1 MLQKLDGPQ
10 VEALVHAADPEARAK
25 ELANPKLWERTS
37 GDRGMRA
44 RRLRSSRDGQAAW
57 IWLRGVGIAAAVA
70 VAYFLAAR
78 LSNSFLITPET
89 VIFWPAAG
97 ISSGLLISLWSTA
110 RWPVLA
116 GVIVATAAANLLRSF
131 DGAATATWILGNAA
145 EPLIIAGLMQ
155 YYFGAHFKID
165 RLYCV
170 LGLFAAAVAGAAV
183 ASTWWTFVY
192 YYLFASLDDPV
203 ATWLHWIVSDF
214 AGIVSVA
221 PLVIGIAGVPQR
233 PPAWREAIESIVAL
247 GLLGV
252 ITGVLVSL
260 PTELWNTV
268 VPAALVFPMLLWLA
282 ARYQP
287 VFAAAGAFIVAMTI
301 AFTAIYGL
309 GHFGDTGLSIN
320 ARVLQTQAIIVVVAF
335 GTAVLASL
343 FAERRT
349 SAARLVNS
357 YMLLEHERD
366 SKLLNVEAAVAWIAH
381 ELRQPLTGV
390 AMTSFAALR
399 YLGKTPPD
407 QEKASTALHL
417 IRDQVGRLDEVLD
430 GIRAFFRTGE
440 GALSAV
446 DVNELIR
453 RVLDAV
459 REDFARDEIMV
470 RLDLGARLPRVDG
483 NASQLQQVISNLVRN
498 AQEAMRT
505 TENRRRELRLRTELN
520 GEDRLE
526 IAVEDTGPGID
537 PAQLDRAFNAF
548 FTTKA
553 QGMGMGLAMC
563 RLIVERHGGAITA
576 RSDGKSGARFNI
588 TIPVTSEPI
597 QQ

>member
-1 MLQKLDGPQ
+1 MHGTNPIGK
-10 VEALVHAADPEARAK
+10 
-25 ELANPKLWERTS
+25 LANPKLKS
-37 GDRGMRA
+37 ICA
-44 RRLRSSRDGQAAW
+44 KRLRLSRDGQAAW
-57 IWLRGVGIAAAVA
+57 TWLRGIGIAGAVA
-70 VAYFLAAR
+70 VAYFLAAQ

-110 RWPVLA
+110 RWPVLT
-116 GVIVATAAANLLRSF
+116 GVMIATAAANLLRPF
-131 DGAATATWILGNAA
+131 DVAATATWIVGNAA
-145 EPLIIAGLMQ
+145 EPLIIAGLIQ
-155 YYFGAHFKID
+155 HYFGAQFKID

-170 LGLFAAAVAGAAV
+170 LSLVAAAVAGAAV

-192 YYLFASLDDPV
+192 YYLFASLNEPT

-221 PLVIGIAGVPQR
+221 PLVIGIAGALRR

-247 GLLGV
+247 AV
-252 ITGVLVSL
+252 IGAVSGVLVSL

-282 ARYQP
+282 AGYQP
-287 VFAAAGAFIVAMTI
+287 VFAAAGAFIVAMTV

-343 FAERRT
+343 FAERRA
-349 SAARLVNS
+349 SAERLGNS

-366 SKLLNVEAAVAWIAH
+366 SKLLSVEAAVAWIAH
-381 ELRQPLTGV
+381 ELRQPLAGI
-390 AMTSFAALR
+390 AMTSVAAMRFFASVPPNEERGKAALN
-399 YLGKTPPD
+399 
-407 QEKASTALHL
+407 L
-417 IRDQVGRLDEVLD
+417 IRDQAARLDEVLE
-430 GIRAFFRTGE
+430 GIRAFFRTGNE
-440 GALSAV
+440 ALTAL
-446 DVNELIR
+446 DVNGVIR
-453 RVLDAV
+453 RVWNAF
-459 REDFARDEIMV
+459 REDLARDNIVV
-470 RLDLGARLPRVDG
+470 RGDLAPNLPAVDG
-483 NASQLQQVISNLVRN
+483 NASQLQQVISNLMRN
-498 AQEAMRT
+498 AQEAMKA
-505 TENRRRELRLRTELN
+505 TENRTRELMLRTELN
-520 GEDRLE
+520 GEDGIE

-537 PAQLDRAFNAF
+537 PTQLDKAFNAF

-553 QGMGMGLAMC
+553 QGTGMGLAMC
-563 RLIVERHGGAITA
+563 RLIVERHGGTISVF
-576 RSDGKSGARFNI
+576 SDGKSGARFII
-588 TIPVTSEPI
+588 TLPVKSEPI